1 LQLNYQLLHYLFAI
15 LQTYRNL
22 AMSLAWD
29 DLRVV
34 LAVARAGSLAEA
46 ARALGVNHSTVFRR
60 LNTFEEQLGVRL
72 FERLANGYALTIAG
86 EEMRASAERVEQEI
100 DRLDRRIT
108 GQDLRLQGTLAITTT
123 DTLASCVLAPHLVA
137 FKRAHPAIEL
147 NLLLENQYV
156 NLSKRQADI
165 AIRPTLSPPDT
176 LVGRRIAAIAFAPF
190 VSAHL
195 LTDKPNP
202 HLGDLDWI
210 AVDESLAHLA
220 ADKWFRATLPG
231 ANVVMR
237 SNSLTGLMAAAVS
250 GMGVAML
257 PCFIGDPSPVLT
269 RLADPVDAAASAL
282 WLLTHEDLHHTA
294 RVRAFM
300 DFMADALKEDVALLE
315 GRLCPFP
322 PEEG

>member
-1 LQLNYQLLHYLFAI
+1 
-15 LQTYRNL
+15 
-22 AMSLAWD
+22 MSLAWD

-34 LAVARAGSLAEA
+34 LAVARAGSLAGA

-220 ADKWFRATLPG
+220 ADKWFHATLPG

>member
-1 LQLNYQLLHYLFAI
+1 
-15 LQTYRNL
+15 
-22 AMSLAWD
+22 MSLAWD

-34 LAVARAGSLAEA
+34 LAVARAGSLAGA

-60 LNTFEEQLGVRL
+60 LNTFEEQVGVRL

-165 AIRPTLSPPDT
+165 AIRPPLSPPDT

-282 WLLTHEDLHHTA
+282 WLLTHEDLRHTA

-300 DFMADALKEDVALLE
+300 DFMADALKDDVALLE

>member
-1 LQLNYQLLHYLFAI
+1 
-15 LQTYRNL
+15 
-22 AMSLAWD
+22 MSLAWD

-34 LAVARAGSLAEA
+34 LAVARAGSLAGA

-282 WLLTHEDLHHTA
+282 WLLTHEDLRHTA

-300 DFMADALKEDVALLE
+300 DFMADALKERCRAFGGATV
-315 GRLCPFP
+315 PFP
-322 PEEG
+322 PGRRLG